1 VRALVTGGRGFIGR
15 RVCERL
21 AALGH
26 EVRALDNGWRSDAA
40 LPDGVTA
47 FDADVRDRVRL
58 DEACAGVDLVV
69 HLAAIQGTANF
80 YRDPA
85 LVLDVNLRGVLNVA
99 EAAASAGVQRLV
111 FSSSS
116 EVYGIPVRFP
126 TPETEPLQVPDP
138 LNPRWSY
145 GGSKLAGEL
154 VVANLARAAG
164 YDFTILR
171 YHNVYGPAMGWDHVI
186 PQFIRRLELDEEF
199 TIQGDGEQQRSF
211 CYVDDAVDATLA
223 AAVKDVARGQIFNI
237 GNPDGEV
244 SINAL
249 VALLEEISGKDVQ
262 PRHVPFEGEGTRRRV
277 PDIARARQLL
287 GYSPGVSLPEG
298 LKRTYAWYAEELRR
312 QPVRSSM

>member
-1 VRALVTGGRGFIGR
+1 MRALVTGGRGFIGR

-26 EVRALDNGWRSDAA
+26 DVRALDNGWRSDAPA
-40 LPDGVTA
+40 ADGVTA
-47 FDADVRDRVRL
+47 IDADVRDRERL
-58 DEACAGVDLVV
+58 QEACADVDVV
-69 HLAAIQGTANF
+69 LHLAAIQGTANF

-99 EAAASAGVQRLV
+99 EASASAGVQRLV

-116 EVYGIPVRFP
+116 EVYGIPSRFP

-154 VVANLARAAG
+154 VVANLARVGG

-186 PQFIRRLELDEEF
+186 PQFIRRLELNEEF

-211 CYVDDAVDATLA
+211 CYVDDAVDATLGA
-223 AAVKDVARGQIFNI
+223 ALEDGARGQIFNI
-237 GNPDGEV
+237 GNPDEEV
-244 SINAL
+244 SMNEL
-249 VALLEEISGKDVQ
+249 VALLEDISGKRVR
-262 PRHVPFEGEGTRRRV
+262 PRHIPFEGEGTRRRV
-277 PDIARARQLL
+277 PDISRARELL
-287 GYSPGVSLPEG
+287 HYTPVVSLPDG
-298 LKRTYAWYAEELRR
+298 LAHTYAWYAEELKRE
-312 QPVRSSM
+312 PLRSST